1 MFSLG
6 PLRPLRGSRFALRQ
20 PDACGAGECDRVAGE
35 VVEVP
40 VAVRAVRHPDD
51 RGAERLA
58 VRRGVVA
65 RQPERTGVDEVVEH
79 PARLE
84 ERTQEGVVRPSC
96 QRDGVVPAQAELAA
110 EGVETGRLFV
120 FLPRSE
126 RIRGIIPH
134 VVFGVLC
141 WLCNSKYTKNDAFC
155 RGKYVSPSG

>member
-1 MFSLG
+1 M
-6 PLRPLRGSRFALRQ
+6 RGSRFALRQ

-65 RQPERTGVDEVVEH
+65 RQPERAGVDEVVEH

-84 ERTQEGVVRPSC
+84 ERAQEGVVRPC
-96 QRDGVVPAQAELAA
+96 RQGDGVVPVQAELAA
-110 EGVETGRLFV
+110 EGVETIRLFN
-120 FLPRSE
+120 FLPRWE
-126 RIRGIIPH
+126 RICGILFH
-134 VVFGVLC
+134 VVLVVLC
-141 WLCNSKYTKNDAFC
+141 WLCNSKYTKNDAFFSS
-155 RGKYVSPSG
+155 RKPVSPAG